1 MAELYC
7 MPDGK
12 SIEPFKTA
20 EDIEL
25 PMWKREY
32 DIPLIQ
38 QKIVIFM
45 PTKALSSKFKKTGL
59 AREIEASSILF
70 QIFTAYCLG
79 VPISSKVQHLALHGK
94 GRTKKKNI
102 NRINS
107 YVKRAKKINIKE
119 MQNNED

>member
-20 EDIEL
+20 EDLEL
-25 PMWKREY
+25 PMWKRAY
-32 DIPLIQ
+32 DLSLIPKEVLLLIS
-38 QKIVIFM
+38 
-45 PTKALSSKFKKTGL
+45 PKAFNGVFKRTSL
-59 AREIEASSILF
+59 AREIEKDRILVKTFEALCYGVSIPPR
-70 QIFTAYCLG
+70 
-79 VPISSKVQHLALHGK
+79 VKHLALYGK